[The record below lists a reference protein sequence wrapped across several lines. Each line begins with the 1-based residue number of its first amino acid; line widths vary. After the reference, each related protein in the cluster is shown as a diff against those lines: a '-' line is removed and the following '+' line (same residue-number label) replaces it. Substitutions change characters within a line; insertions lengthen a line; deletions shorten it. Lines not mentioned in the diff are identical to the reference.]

1 MKKQVLAW
9 LWPVLW
15 MVLIFTLSHQPA
27 GVSGGISS
35 EIVRQVFEAIERIVP
50 VEFETLHTLFR
61 KSAHFFAYLVLGLLL
76 VKALLR
82 NGVAFRRAM
91 LWAFALSV
99 LYAASDEFHQLF
111 IPGRSG
117 EVRDVLID
125 STGAATGLLGYWFS
139 AKLKW
144 QHAKK
149 AETNW

>member
-35 EIVRQVFEAIERIVP
+35 EIVRQVFEAIVRIVP
-50 VEFETLHTLFR
+50 VEFDTLHTLFR

>member
-1 MKKQVLAW
+1 MKKQLLAW

-15 MVLIFTLSHQPA
+15 MILIFTLSHQPA

-35 EIVRQVFEAIERIVP
+35 EIVRQVFEAIVRFVP

-61 KSAHFFAYLVLGLLL
+61 KSAHFFAYLVL
-76 VKALLR
+76 ALLFVR
-82 NGVAFRRAM
+82 ALLKNGIAFWRSM

-125 STGAATGLLGYWFS
+125 SAGAATGLLGHWLF
-139 AKLKW
+139 AKMKW
-144 QHAKK
+144 QHDKK

>member
-1 MKKQVLAW
+1 MKKQLLAW

-35 EIVRQVFEAIERIVP
+35 EIVRQVFEAVVRIVP

-61 KSAHFFAYLVLGLLL
+61 KSAHFFAYFVLGLLL
-76 VKALLR
+76 LRALR
-82 NGVAFRRAM
+82 KSGVDLQRA
-91 LWAFALSV
+91 LAWAFVFSA

-125 STGAATGLLGYWFS
+125 SAGAAIGLLCYWLF
-139 AKLKW
+139 AKVKW
-144 QHAKK
+144 QSEKK
-149 AETNW
+149 AETSW

>member
-15 MVLIFTLSHQPA
+15 MVLIFSLSHQPA

-35 EIVRQVFEAIERIVP
+35 EIVRQVFEAIVRIVP
-50 VEFETLHTLFR
+50 VEFDTLHTLFR

-76 VKALLR
+76 VKTLLK
-82 NGVAFRRAM
+82 NGVAFWRAM

-125 STGAATGLLGYWFS
+125 SAGAATGLLGYWFF